1 MIKLKRLNIYRI
13 IFIIN
18 LLILPTIILF
28 NINLNNKVSLREEE
42 KNRMQLSFQNIKS
55 VKNID
60 CTYILEKLSENPYVS
75 VKSIENEKNNIY
87 VNLKYYGDNED
98 LKKFLGNVNSSKN
111 FRSIKN
117 LNMNTKKIKNSTN
130 ENNNKYGNESDE
142 EVNNSYSNDEEKQVD
157 ITLQYVKS

>member
-1 MIKLKRLNIYRI
+1 MKRLNIYRI
-13 IFIIN
+13 VFIIN

-28 NINLNNKVSLREEE
+28 NINLNNKISLREEE
-42 KNRMQLSFQNIKS
+42 KNRLQLSFQNINS
-55 VKNID
+55 VKSID
-60 CTYILEKLSENPYVS
+60 CTYILEKLSENPCVS

-98 LKKFLGNVNSSKN
+98 LKKFLSNVNASKN

-130 ENNNKYGNESDE
+130 ENNNKYGNESGE
-142 EVNNSYSNDEEKQVD
+142 EVNNSYSDEEEKQVD

>member
-13 IFIIN
+13 VFIIN

-28 NINLNNKVSLREEE
+28 NINLNNKISLREEE
-42 KNRMQLSFQNIKS
+42 KNRLQLSFQNINS
-55 VKNID
+55 VKSID
-60 CTYILEKLSENPYVS
+60 CTYILEKLSENPCVS

-98 LKKFLGNVNSSKN
+98 LKKFLSNVNASKN

-142 EVNNSYSNDEEKQVD
+142 EVNNSYSNEEEKQVD